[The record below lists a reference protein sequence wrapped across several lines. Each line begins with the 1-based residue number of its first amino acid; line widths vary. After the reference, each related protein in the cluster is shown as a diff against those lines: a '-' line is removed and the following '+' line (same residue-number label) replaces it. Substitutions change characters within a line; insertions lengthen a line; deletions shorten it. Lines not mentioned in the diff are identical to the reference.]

1 MTKPTKPT
9 SWYAKRYIE
18 RFGLHIVPIEPMRK
32 FPRSKDWGNS
42 TLSNPLI
49 AEAFYNDKPDWNLG
63 VALGPSRICALDI
76 DELPSFR
83 IICETLGIDLDDL
96 IKHTPTIQGQA
107 PGLRLE
113 FRVPDGM
120 DLPYQKL
127 NWRPESDPTG
137 EIHRELMTQ
146 AKEAKDNGDTERE
159 AELREEAKK
168 HAIYTVFELRSATDG
183 SQKQNVYPPSIHPD
197 TKEPY
202 QWITQPVDDWPVPP
216 QWLLTIWSEFDKI
229 KPQLLAA
236 CPWSIPDEIYKP
248 QTRQRTAPQY
258 NGSGGYQRVV
268 QEYNRAYD
276 IEQALSNYGY
286 QRIGKR
292 YLAPSSSTRL
302 PGVVLFNDNRAW
314 IHHAS
319 DPLCSD
325 DSGHPVSPFDLYCY
339 YENGGDFRRAVA
351 SASSLLGIRTDAP
364 RAQAQQIID
373 QETGEVFFAP
383 IMETAPD
390 LDEIPLEAYSPHDGP
405 DDDDDSAFG
414 GLPAAPYEPD
424 SVPHPVAA
432 APVQPKFVD
441 YMTPLPWTNDK
452 GKPLNHHENLADL
465 AKRLGVN
472 LRYNVIKKSSE
483 ILVPGQKF
491 SIDNRENAT
500 LAWLKSMC
508 SMFNF
513 PIGNIDSFVTLLCDQ
528 NQYNPVATWILS
540 KPWDGVSRIQDLLD
554 TITTSGNVDLKN
566 ALIRRWLISAVA
578 AAFSNNGVST
588 RGVLVL
594 QGAQGL
600 GKTSWLRSL
609 APESLEVIADGLT
622 LKPDDKDSV
631 KICVSNWIV
640 ELGELDATFKK
651 SDIAQLKSFITKTH
665 DVIRLAYAP
674 KESTFARRTVLFG
687 SVNQTEFLNDPTGN
701 TRFWTI
707 ACEDI
712 NYDHGLDMQQ
722 VWAEL
727 YLNFQAGEGY
737 HLTSAETALLNE
749 SNDEHTSV
757 EPVEQ
762 RLLKELPW
770 DDPESSWE
778 WQQALDIL
786 IACGIDKPTV
796 GECRTASSYIRSRNG
811 NRSKRMGGKRL
822 VFAPKRP
829 VYYGGNY

>member
-1 MTKPTKPT
+1 MTKPI

-18 RFGLHIVPIEPMRK
+18 RFNLHLVPIEPMRK

-76 DELPSFR
+76 DCMVSFR

-113 FRVPDGM
+113 FRVPEGM
-120 DLPYQKL
+120 ELPYEKL

-137 EIHRELMTQ
+137 EIHKELLNQ
-146 AKEAKDNGDTERE
+146 AREAKANGDEERE
-159 AELREEAKK
+159 AELREEAKQ
-168 HAIYTVFELRSATDG
+168 HAMYTVFELRSATDG

-197 TKEPY
+197 TGEPY
-202 QWITQPVDDWPVPP
+202 KWITQPVDDWPIPP
-216 QWLLTIWSEFDKI
+216 QWLLTIWKEFDKI

-236 CPWSIPDEIYKP
+236 CPWSVTEEIYKP
-248 QTRQRTAPQY
+248 KSRPKTTAQY

-268 QEYNRAYD
+268 QEYNNAHG
-276 IEQALSNYGY
+276 IETSLLNYGY
-286 QRIGKR
+286 TRIGKR
-292 YLAPSSSTRL
+292 FLSPSSSTRL
-302 PGVVLFNDNRAW
+302 PGVVLFEDNRAW

-325 DSGHPVSPFDLYCY
+325 DSGHPVSPFDLFCY
-339 YENGGDFRRAVA
+339 YDNGGDYKRAVSAA
-351 SASSLLGIRTDAP
+351 SAELGIRADAP
-364 RAQAQQIID
+364 RAQHQIID
-373 QETGEVFFAP
+373 EETGEVFYAALPAHEEPDFDFPP
-383 IMETAPD
+383 ID
-390 LDEIPLEAYSPHDGP
+390 LYEDDNYPH
-405 DDDDDSAFG
+405 DDDDDAFG
-414 GLPAAPYEPD
+414 GIPAAPYDID

-432 APVQPKFVD
+432 APVKPKFVD

-452 GKPLNHHENLADL
+452 GKPLNHHENLADV

-483 ILVPGQKF
+483 ILIPGQRF

-508 SMFNF
+508 SMFSF
-513 PIGNIDSFVTLLCDQ
+513 PLGNIDSFVTLLCDQ

-554 TITTSGNVDLKN
+554 TITTSGNVELKN
-566 ALIRRWLISAVA
+566 VLVRRWLISAVA
-578 AAFSNNGVST
+578 AAFSVNGISA

-651 SDIAQLKSFITKTH
+651 SDIAQLKSFITKNH

-687 SVNQTEFLNDPTGN
+687 SVNQAEFLNDPTGN

-707 ACEDI
+707 ACSNI

-727 YLNFQAGEGY
+727 YTHFQAGEEY
-737 HLTSAETALLNE
+737 HLTEGETRLLNE
-749 SNDEHTSV
+749 SNDSHTTV

-770 DDPESSWE
+770 DAPEDEWE
-778 WQQALDIL
+778 WQQALEIL
-786 IACGIDKPTV
+786 QDCGLDNPTQ
-796 GECRTASSYIRSRNG
+796 ADSRNASTFI
-811 NRSKRMGGKRL
+811 RKRNGDRTKKSNGKRL
-822 VFAPKRP
+822 LFAPKRP
-829 VYYGGNY
+829 RYSPHY